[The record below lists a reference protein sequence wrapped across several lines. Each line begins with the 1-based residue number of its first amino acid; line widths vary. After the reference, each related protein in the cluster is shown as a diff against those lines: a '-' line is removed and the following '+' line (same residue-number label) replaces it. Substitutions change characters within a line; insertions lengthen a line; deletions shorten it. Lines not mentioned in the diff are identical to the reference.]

1 MNKKFLKISFICV
14 AFILALCVNSKVQ
27 ANSINS
33 IDMDIY
39 VENDGDAQVTETW
52 KCNTT
57 QGTEGYHPYYN
68 LGNSEITDLT
78 VKDNTKLYTT
88 LDSWDV
94 DETFDEKAYKC
105 GINEISN
112 GVEICWGVSKYGT
125 NKYTVKYKISNFVA
139 KLTDSQMMYWTLIP
153 QDFSSSI
160 GNIRIKVHSDKY
172 FEDTIDVWGYG
183 NYGGLCY
190 VNDGAIYM
198 DSDGTLDTSEYMT
211 FLAKF
216 PSDTFST
223 SNELNNDFNYYYQM
237 AEEGSTKYNKKRGS
251 TIASFFVGILNFILT
266 ILPFIIFSLIAVKSA
281 NSKSHGFKYGTPG
294 KKIPKDVPYFRDIP
308 CNGDIF
314 KVYYIAYQYGI
325 VKKKTDIL
333 GAIIL
338 KWLKEGII
346 RTEQKNS
353 GKVFKK
359 EEILIILGEEADKKF
374 DNELESSLFHMMR
387 EASEDGILENN
398 EFEKW
403 CRKSYEKILNWF
415 DKILKTEHDKFVG
428 EGLLIETTKNSIF
441 GDKYEATQEL
451 KDIALQIAGLKR
463 FLLDYSLIQERKA
476 IEVKLFEDYL
486 IYAQILGIAKEVSK
500 QFKELYPDFIEQTNY
515 GSYDN
520 LIYINYCASSG
531 ISSANSARAAAERY
545 SSGGGGFSSGG
556 GGGGSFGGGGGR
568 RRFSLIEC

>member
-1 MNKKFLKISFICV
+1 MKKKVFLISIFFVI
-14 AFILALCVNSKVQ
+14 ALCVNSKVQ

-68 LGNSEITDLT
+68 LGNSKITDLS
-78 VKDNTKLYTT
+78 VKDNTKSYTT
-88 LDSWDV
+88 LDSWNTDNS
-94 DETFDEKAYKC
+94 FDEKAYKC
-105 GINEISN
+105 GINQISN
-112 GVEICWGVSKYGT
+112 GVELCWGISKYGT
-125 NKYTVKYKISNFVA
+125 NKYTVKYKISNFVSE
-139 KLTDSQMMYWTLIP
+139 LTDSQMMYWTLIP
-153 QDFSSSI
+153 QDFSSTI
-160 GNIRIKVHSDKY
+160 GNVTIKVHSDKY

-237 AEEGSTKYNKKRGS
+237 AEEGSTKYNKKRES

-359 EEILIILGEEADKKF
+359 EETVIILGDESDKKF
-374 DNELESSLFHMMR
+374 DNELESSIFHMMR
-387 EASEDGILENN
+387 EASKDGILENN

-403 CRKSYEKILNWF
+403 CRKSYDTILDWF
-415 DKILKTEHDKFVG
+415 DKILETEHDKLVE
-428 EGLLIETTKNSIF
+428 EGLLIKTTKNIIF
-441 GDKYEATQEL
+441 GNKYEATQEL
-451 KDIALQIAGLKR
+451 KDLALQIAGLKR
-463 FLLDYSLIQERKA
+463 FLLDYTLIQERKA
-476 IEVKLFEDYL
+476 IEVELFEDYL

-520 LIYINYCASSG
+520 LIYINYCATRG
-531 ISSANSARAAAERY
+531 ISSANSARAAAESY

-568 RRFSLIEC
+568 RRIPLIEC

>member
-1 MNKKFLKISFICV
+1 MKKKVFLISIFFVI
-14 AFILALCVNSKVQ
+14 ALCVNSKVQ

-68 LGNSEITDLT
+68 LGNSKITDLS
-78 VKDNTKLYTT
+78 VKDNTKSYTT
-88 LDSWDV
+88 LDSWNTDNS
-94 DETFDEKAYKC
+94 FDEKAYKC
-105 GINEISN
+105 GINQISN
-112 GVEICWGVSKYGT
+112 GVELCWGISKYGT
-125 NKYTVKYKISNFVA
+125 NKYTVKYKISNFVSE
-139 KLTDSQMMYWTLIP
+139 LTDSQMMYWTLIP
-153 QDFSSSI
+153 QDFSSTI
-160 GNIRIKVHSDKY
+160 GNVTIKVHSDKY

-198 DSDGTLDTSEYMT
+198 DSDGTLNTSEYMT

-237 AEEGSTKYNKKRGS
+237 AEEGSTKYNEKKESIGS
-251 TIASFFVGILNFILT
+251 IIASILNFIFM
-266 ILPFIIFSLIAVKSA
+266 IFPFIIFSLIAVKSA
-281 NSKSHGFKYGTPG
+281 NSRSHGFKYGTPG
-294 KKIPKDVPYFRDIP
+294 KKIPRDVPYYRDIP

-338 KWLKEGII
+338 KWLKDGII
-346 RTEQKNS
+346 RTEQRDG
-353 GKVFKK
+353 GKIFKK
-359 EEILIILGEEADKKF
+359 EETVIILGDESDKKF
-374 DNELESSLFHMMR
+374 DNELESSIFHMMR

-403 CRKSYEKILNWF
+403 CRKSYDTILDWF
-415 DKILKTEHDKFVG
+415 DKILETEHDKLVE
-428 EGLLIETTKNSIF
+428 EGLLIKTTKNIIF
-441 GDKYEATQEL
+441 GNKYEATQEL
-451 KDIALQIAGLKR
+451 KDLALQIAGLKR
-463 FLLDYSLIQERKA
+463 FLLDYTLIQERKA
-476 IEVKLFEDYL
+476 IEVELFEDYL

-520 LIYINYCASSG
+520 LIYINYCATRG
-531 ISSANSARAAAERY
+531 ISSANSARAAAESY

-568 RRFSLIEC
+568 RRIPLIEC

>member
-1 MNKKFLKISFICV
+1 MKKKVFLISIFFVI
-14 AFILALCVNSKVQ
+14 ALCVNSKVQ

-39 VENDGDAQVTETW
+39 VENDGDAQVKETW

-68 LGNSEITDLT
+68 LGNSKITDLT
-78 VKDNTKLYTT
+78 VKDNTKSYTT
-88 LDSWDV
+88 LDSWDT
-94 DETFDEKAYKC
+94 DESFDEKVYKC

-125 NKYTVKYKISNFVA
+125 NKYTIKYKISNFVA

-153 QDFSSSI
+153 KDFSSSI
-160 GNIRIKVHSDKY
+160 GSVTIKVHSDKY

-216 PSDTFST
+216 PSGTFST
-223 SNELNNDFNYYYQM
+223 SNELNHDFNYYYEM
-237 AEEGSTKYNKKRGS
+237 AEEGSTKYNKKRATIGS
-251 TIASFFVGILNFILT
+251 TIASFFVGILNFIFT
-266 ILPFIIFSLIAVKSA
+266 ILPFIIISLITVKTA

-294 KKIPKDVPYFRDIP
+294 KKIPKDVPYYRDIP

-314 KVYYIAYQYGI
+314 KVYYIAYQYGL

-346 RTEQKNS
+346 RTEQKN
-353 GKVFKK
+353 GGIVFKK
-359 EEILIILGEEADKKF
+359 EETLIILGEETDKKF
-374 DNELESSLFHMMR
+374 DNELESSIFHMMR
-387 EASEDGILENN
+387 EASKDGILENN

-415 DKILKTEHDKFVG
+415 DKILETEHDKLVE
-428 EGLLIETTKNSIF
+428 EGLLIKTTKNSIF
-441 GDKYEATQEL
+441 GDKYEATQKL

-476 IEVKLFEDYL
+476 IEVELFEDYL

-520 LIYINYCASSG
+520 LIYINYCASNG

-568 RRFSLIEC
+568 RRFPLIEC

>member
-1 MNKKFLKISFICV
+1 MKKKVFLISIFFVI
-14 AFILALCVNSKVQ
+14 ALCVNSKVQ

-68 LGNSEITDLT
+68 LGNSKITDLS
-78 VKDNTKLYTT
+78 VKDNTKSYTT
-88 LDSWDV
+88 LDSWNTDNS
-94 DETFDEKAYKC
+94 FDEKAYKC
-105 GINEISN
+105 GINQISN
-112 GVEICWGVSKYGT
+112 GVELCWGISKYGT
-125 NKYTVKYKISNFVA
+125 NKYTVKYKISNFVSE
-139 KLTDSQMMYWTLIP
+139 LTDSQMMYWTLIP
-153 QDFSSSI
+153 QDFSSTI
-160 GNIRIKVHSDKY
+160 GNVTIKVHSDKY

-237 AEEGSTKYNKKRGS
+237 AEEGSTKYNKKRES

-281 NSKSHGFKYGTPG
+281 NSRSHGFKYGTPG
-294 KKIPKDVPYFRDIP
+294 KKIPRDVPYYRDIP

-353 GKVFKK
+353 GKIFKK
-359 EEILIILGEEADKKF
+359 EETVIILGDESDKKF
-374 DNELESSLFHMMR
+374 DNELESSIFHMMR
-387 EASEDGILENN
+387 EASKDGILENN

-415 DKILKTEHDKFVG
+415 DKILETEHDKLVG

-441 GDKYEATQEL
+441 GNKYEATQDL
-451 KDIALQIAGLKR
+451 KDLALQIAGLKR
-463 FLLDYSLIQERKA
+463 FLLDYTLIQERKA
-476 IEVKLFEDYL
+476 IEVELFEDYL

-531 ISSANSARAAAERY
+531 ISSANSARAAAENY

-568 RRFSLIEC
+568 RRFPLI

>member
-359 EEILIILGEEADKKF
+359 EEILIILGEEDDKKF

-387 EASEDGILENN
+387 EASE
-398 EFEKW
+398 
-403 CRKSYEKILNWF
+403 
-415 DKILKTEHDKFVG
+415 
-428 EGLLIETTKNSIF
+428 
-441 GDKYEATQEL
+441 DKYEATQEL

-463 FLLDYSLIQERKA
+463 FLLDYTLIQERKA

-520 LIYINYCASSG
+520 LIYINYCVSSG
-531 ISSANSARAAAERY
+531 ISSANSARAAAENY